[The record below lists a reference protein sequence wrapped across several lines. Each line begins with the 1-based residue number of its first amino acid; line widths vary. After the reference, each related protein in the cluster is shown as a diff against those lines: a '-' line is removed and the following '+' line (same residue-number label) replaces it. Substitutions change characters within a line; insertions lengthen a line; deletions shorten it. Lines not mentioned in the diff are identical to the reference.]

1 MLSPYQRILLA
12 SFCWGI
18 GGQLN
23 WLFLNFHLEGLKF
36 SRAEIGWANA
46 MPAVAAVV
54 LCLPLAVMIPRVGYV
69 RSLLVGGVLGVLG
82 MLGVASGLAV
92 YPGLLLSGLAQG
104 LVMGSVAPLLAR
116 WVSDAQRVGAFSAQA
131 ALGQAAGFIGSGV
144 GGQLPALIGQ
154 SSVMYVVALT
164 MLLATLC
171 LLGFPETR
179 GALKPFA
186 LKNRRNWVL
195 LLIPQTLVGLGAGL
209 VMPFINLYM
218 QGKFGLSYSSIGWLF
233 AVTSLTGMV
242 AVLIQPFLAKR
253 LGKVGAINAVQ
264 TASLPFLMILAW
276 VPWLPAVIVALFV
289 RGALMNSAGPVYT
302 ALMMDHLDDEERSGF
317 LLIQGALWQ
326 LAWAVSSA
334 VSGRLQQDLGISA
347 FNWLFAG
354 MLALYTSAIVYYPI
368 FFKPRKSGVPTPHMD
383 LV

>member
-1 MLSPYQRILLA
+1 VLSPYQRILLA

-23 WLFLNFHLEGLKF
+23 WLFLNFHLEGLRF

-46 MPAVAAVV
+46 MPALAAVAFCV
-54 LCLPLAVMIPRVGYV
+54 PLAMVIPRVGYV
-69 RSLLVGGVLGVLG
+69 RSLLLGGFLGVLG
-82 MLGVASGLAV
+82 MLGVASGMVV

-104 LVMGSVAPLLAR
+104 LVMGSVAPLMAR
-116 WVSDAQRVGAFSAQA
+116 WVSNAERVKAFSTQA

-154 SSVMYVVALT
+154 GSVMYVAALA
-164 MLLATLC
+164 MVFSTLC
-171 LLGFPETR
+171 LVGFPETR
-179 GALKPFA
+179 GELKAFA
-186 LKNRRNWVL
+186 FKNRRNWVL
-195 LLIPQTLVGLGAGL
+195 LLIPQTLVGIGAGL

-218 QGKFGLSYSSIGWLF
+218 QGKFNLSYSSIGWLF
-233 AVTSLTGMV
+233 AVTSLTGMLT
-242 AVLIQPFLAKR
+242 VLIQPFLAKR

-264 TASLPFLMILAW
+264 AASLPFLAILAW
-276 VPWLPAVIVALFV
+276 GPWLPMVIVALFV

-326 LAWAVSSA
+326 LAWAISSA
-334 VSGRLQQDLGISA
+334 FSGRLQQDLGIGA
-347 FNWLFAG
+347 FNWLFVG
-354 MLALYTSAIVYYPI
+354 MLALYSSAILYYPL
-368 FFKPRKSGVPTPHMD
+368 FFKPRKSSSRTTQMD
-383 LV
+383 WV